1 MNDQSGAEFQN
12 AFWAAKQALMNAAA
26 TAYARHGVYDGQQFI
41 LRCLWAEDGLAPGE
55 IARRLGLSTPT
66 VTRATTR
73 MEAAGLLRREP
84 HATDRRLVRLHL
96 TDRGR
101 KLERVIEEESDLLVD
116 RALITLDAAERE
128 RFVNALRAIERN
140 LGRADA
146 E

>member
-26 TAYARHGVYDGQQFI
+26 AAYARHGVYEGQQFI

-55 IARRLGLSTPT
+55 VAKRLGLSTPT
-66 VTRATTR
+66 VTRATSR

-96 TDRGR
+96 TARGR
-101 KLERVIEEESDLLVD
+101 ELERAIEAESDRVVD
-116 RALITLDAAERE
+116 RALVSLDAGERE
-128 RFVNALRAIERN
+128 RLVRALRAIERN
-140 LGRADA
+140 LGRA
-146 E
+146 EG